1 MEARSLQEQQ
11 FIGFFE
17 KFRSPVYAYI
27 QSVTQDAYAAEELTQ
42 ELFIKLWN
50 RKEHWEEIELMEQ
63 YIRRMAHN
71 ACMTWFRK
79 LALDEKLMQNAK
91 ARQQF
96 EVNDVENYLNCK
108 EAQQRIKEALSIL
121 SPQRRTAFELSKQQ
135 GLKLNEVA
143 ETMGISFH
151 TANHHLRAAL
161 AQIKAYLVKH
171 IDDKN
176 LLVAVLLILG

>member
-1 MEARSLQEQQ
+1 MEGRSLHEQQ
-11 FIGFFE
+11 FIRFFE
-17 KFRSPVYAYI
+17 KYRHPVYVYI
-27 QSVTQDAYAAEELTQ
+27 QSVTADAYAAEELTQ

-50 RKEHWEEIELMEQ
+50 RKDHWEEIELMDQ

-79 LALDEKLMQNAK
+79 LALDEKLVQNAK
-91 ARQQF
+91 TLRQV

-108 EAQQRIKEALSIL
+108 EAQERIREALLIL

-135 GLKLNEVA
+135 GLKINEVA
-143 ETMGISFH
+143 EVMGISFH

-161 AQIKAYLVKH
+161 SQIKEYMMKH
-171 IDDKN
+171 VDDKN
-176 LLVAVLLILG
+176 LLLLILLMLS